1 MRRAFTDTD
10 QGAPDGRGAM
20 ADAAS
25 VHHLDRSATM
35 RSSYRSRF
43 ANIGLALGAA
53 LVAAGCQS
61 RPTPTPQ
68 PQPQPAATSLFVRN
82 FTGREVAV
90 YAVPKNDAKPV
101 WLTNVPVDASRTVF
115 VRWSDLQANGGLVVR
130 TQIVGSS
137 RTWTSDPLV
146 IDEDIVGVLDLQ
158 AGAALTTAGS
168 VLRGFT
174 TQAFGAAMR

>member
-1 MRRAFTDTD
+1 
-10 QGAPDGRGAM
+10 
-20 ADAAS
+20 
-25 VHHLDRSATM
+25 M

-61 RPTPTPQ
+61 RPTAN

-101 WLTNVPVDASRTVF
+101 WLTNVPVDASRTVL

-146 IDEDIVGVLDLQ
+146 IDEDIVGVLDYNIRPRV
-158 AGAALTTAGS
+158 AGRGSAIFFHIAKDDLAPTAGC
-168 VLRGFT
+168 VALRPRDMERLLPRLARRVT
-174 TQAFGAAMR
+174 LLLA